1 MTLSQRRSGV
11 LLTGL
16 GLTLALLAGCGSGA
30 TSDTAKS
37 DPTKEKSTATLVRVP
52 ADAPTIQKG
61 LDKVTAGGMVL
72 VSPGTYK
79 ETALISKPDVTVRG
93 TDRNTVIIDGE
104 GKRPYGVV
112 GIADGVRIENL
123 TVQRTTFYGAL
134 VTGLHDKSGP
144 RANDDTGGYE
154 NFDPEKFP
162 PLQRFDINHVTAL
175 NNGLY
180 GIYAFNSQHGV
191 IRDNYA
197 SGSADSGYY
206 VGQCRDCDILVTGN
220 IGERNAV
227 GLENANASTPLMISG
242 NRFSSNRVGMTFLS
256 DYQEV
261 FIPQR
266 GNVIVG
272 NVIHGNNEPKSPA
285 QADGGF
291 GIGVGVSGGTE
302 NKFLRNRISD
312 NKRGGV
318 VISNTADLSSQRNT
332 FLGNR
337 YAGNGVDYANI
348 SSAGTPSVGNCAETG
363 ISTLPVV
370 LAQAFGSCTATTTAP
385 AAPADA
391 FAQTFP
397 APPGMSFL
405 EVPVPGPQPGLT
417 DVDTVPTKLPTT
429 VVMPAVASVKLP
441 ELSLLTR

>member
-1 MTLSQRRSGV
+1 VTSLKRRVGAAIFTTV
-11 LLTGL
+11 LPV
-16 GLTLALLAGCGSGA
+16 AVLAGCGSDSNSG
-30 TSDTAKS
+30 
-37 DPTKEKSTATLVRVP
+37 PTRADGSSRIVRVP
-52 ADAPTIQKG
+52 ADAPTIQKA
-61 LDKVTAGGMVL
+61 LDEVAAGGMVL
-72 VSPGTYK
+72 VSPGTYQ
-79 ETALISKPDVTVRG
+79 ETALINKPDVTVRG

-123 TVQRTTFYGAL
+123 TVRRTTFYGVL
-134 VTGLHDKSGP
+134 VTGLHDDSGP
-144 RANDDTGGYE
+144 RANDDSSGYE
-154 NFDPEKFP
+154 TFDPEKFP
-162 PLQRFDINHVTAL
+162 PLQRFNINHVTAL

-191 IRDNYA
+191 IQDNYA

-206 VGQCRDCDILVTGN
+206 VGQCHDCNILVSGN
-220 IGERNAV
+220 IGEHNAV
-227 GLENANASTPLMISG
+227 GLENANASTPLVISG

-272 NVIHGNNEPKSPA
+272 NLIQDNNEPESPA

-291 GIGVGVSGGTE
+291 GIGIGISGGTE
-302 NKFLRNRISD
+302 NDFLRNRISG

-318 VISNTADLSSQRNT
+318 VIANNADLASQRNT
-332 FLGNR
+332 FVGNR
-337 YAGNGVDYANI
+337 YVANGVDYVNI
-348 SSAGTPSVGNCAETG
+348 SSAETPSLGNCAEPG

-370 LAQAFGSCTATTTAP
+370 LSQAFGSCTAKTTAP

-391 FAQTFP
+391 VVKRFP
-397 APPGMSFL
+397 APQGMSFL
-405 EVPVPGPQPGLT
+405 DVPVPGPQPGLS
-417 DVDTVPTKLPTT
+417 DVDTIPAKLPAV
-429 VVMPAVASVKLP
+429 VVMPDAESVKLP
-441 ELSLLTR
+441 SRTLLVR

>member
-1 MTLSQRRSGV
+1 MTPLQRRTGV
-11 LLTGL
+11 VLTGL
-16 GLTLALLAGCGSGA
+16 SLTIALLAGCWSGA
-30 TSDTAKS
+30 ASG
-37 DPTKEKSTATLVRVP
+37 PTKEKVTAALVRVP

-61 LDKVTAGGMVL
+61 LDRVAAGGMVL
-72 VSPGTYK
+72 ISPGTYK
-79 ETALISKPDVTVRG
+79 ETVLISKPDVTVRG

-123 TVQRTTFYGAL
+123 TVQRATFYGTL
-134 VTGLHDKSGP
+134 VTGLHDKTGP

-242 NRFSSNRVGMTFLS
+242 NRFSANRVGMTFLS

-272 NVIHGNNEPKSPA
+272 NVIHGNNEPNSPA

-291 GIGVGVSGGTE
+291 GVGIGVSGGTE
-302 NKFLRNRISD
+302 NKFLRNRISE

-332 FLGNR
+332 FVGNR
-337 YAGNGVDYANI
+337 YEGNGVDYANI
-348 SSAGTPSVGNCAETG
+348 SSTGTPSLGNCAETG
-363 ISTLPVV
+363 ISTLPAV
-370 LAQAFGSCTATTTAP
+370 LAQTFGSCTATTSAP
-385 AAPADA
+385 ATPADV
-391 FAQTFP
+391 FSQRFP

-405 EVPVPGPQPGLT
+405 EVPTPGPQPGLAEINMA
-417 DVDTVPTKLPTT
+417 PKKLPAA
-429 VVMPAVASVKLP
+429 VVMPDVASVKLP
-441 ELSLLTR
+441 ALSLLAQ